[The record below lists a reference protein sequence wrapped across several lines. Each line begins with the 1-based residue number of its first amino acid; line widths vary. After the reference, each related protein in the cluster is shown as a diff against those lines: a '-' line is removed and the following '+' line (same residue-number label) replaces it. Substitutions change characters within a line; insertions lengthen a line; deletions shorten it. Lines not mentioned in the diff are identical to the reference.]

1 MLAAVAVIALA
12 LIVLWFV
19 AAPLLR
25 SDSAE
30 SERVVS
36 AESEAVDLQS
46 RHAMLLGSLGDLE
59 EDHATG
65 KLSDEDYA
73 QEHESL
79 TAQAVDAMK
88 KIDALPDPE
97 TNPALGPRSLD
108 PSGDSGA

>member
-1 MLAAVAVIALA
+1 MLPAIAVIALA

-25 SDSAE
+25 SDAAE

-59 EDHATG
+59 EDRATG
-65 KLSDEDYA
+65 KLSDEDYE
-73 QEHESL
+73 QQHEAL
-79 TAQAVDAMK
+79 AALAVDVMK
-88 KIDALPDPE
+88 KMDALPDPK
-97 TNPALGPRSLD
+97 TTPPVGPRSLD
-108 PSGDSGA
+108 SSDDSGA